1 MSGYLAGLLAM
12 LSINVIVAYSVF
24 LPGSAGLLNLGAAG
38 FVLVGAYTAGALSS
52 LYDMPLAPA
61 IALGSAMS
69 ALVAFLI
76 AFPILRTRGIYMVLA
91 TFAAVA
97 FGYVQHRNERAGR
110 VERYEAEVA
119 KRAEQAVKA
128 VKAVRRTLKDRQ
140 NHKLTDHYTEA
151 LHERPAELVCWRAA
165 EAAPRKTRAE
175 AVAAARRA
183 AAEASRKQATEL
195 ERQVRDRDNPESALK
210 ALLEAA

>member
-91 TFAAVA
+91 TFAFAEVVAGVLLNIPALGGAAGLTVMDYAGLPVVLPTAAAVVVFVA
-97 FGYVQHRNERAGR
+97 WLMRTRFGLSVKYMVRPSGDQHREFGMPIPSSTAAHP
-110 VERYEAEVA
+110 VPSSRYRNPGVPGVSANIVPTQNRPCRSHLPSL
-119 KRAEQAVKA
+119 KRS
-128 VKAVRRTLKDRQ
+128 
-140 NHKLTDHYTEA
+140 
-151 LHERPAELVCWRAA
+151 PA
-165 EAAPRKTRAE
+165 
-175 AVAAARRA
+175 
-183 AAEASRKQATEL
+183 
-195 ERQVRDRDNPESALK
+195 
-210 ALLEAA
+210 